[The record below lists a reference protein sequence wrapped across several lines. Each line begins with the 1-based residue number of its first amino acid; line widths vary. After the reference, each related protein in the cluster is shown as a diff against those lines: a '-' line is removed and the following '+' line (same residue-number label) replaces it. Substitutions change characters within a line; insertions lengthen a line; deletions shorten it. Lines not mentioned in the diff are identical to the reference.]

1 MIADAPSAAPTPPPY
16 ATSCPS
22 APASVAVL
30 VRPTSAQKYLQA
42 NHKSGVVDVKVYLD
56 RDGSVTK
63 AVIVRSS
70 GDSFL
75 DGATYDAAVATTY
88 TPETRDC
95 ETVAGAYIY
104 RAKYNAGPVPSDSPA
119 PALTPAPTPT
129 PAPTAAVTSVP
140 TTYPTTVATTIA
152 TTVPTM
158 VPTTVATMVPT
169 TAATMVPTTVP
180 TTIATTVPTSVPTTV
195 ETTAPAKSASLGVG
209 APAAPRS

>member
-1 MIADAPSAAPTPPPY
+1 MLADTPTAGPTPPPY
-16 ATSCPS
+16 ATACPN
-22 APASVAVL
+22 APASVTVL
-30 VRPTSAQKYLQA
+30 VRPTSAQKYLQE
-42 NHKSGVVDVKVYLD
+42 NHKSGIVDVKVYLA

-70 GDSFL
+70 GDAFL

-88 TPETRDC
+88 APEERDC
-95 ETVAGAYIY
+95 ESVAGAYIY
-104 RAKYNAGPVPSDSPA
+104 RAKYNAGPASSDAAA

-129 PAPTAAVTSVP
+129 PVPTAAVTSVP

-158 VPTTVATMVPT
+158 VPTTVS
-169 TAATMVPTTVP
+169 TMVPTTVP

-195 ETTAPAKSASLGVG
+195 ETTVPAKT
-209 APAAPRS
+209 PATLPS

>member
-1 MIADAPSAAPTPPPY
+1 MIADTPTAAPTPPPY
-16 ATSCPS
+16 ATNCPS
-22 APASVAVL
+22 TPASVSVL

-42 NHKSGVVDVKVYLD
+42 NHKSGIVDVKVYLA

-70 GDSFL
+70 GDAFL

-88 TPETRDC
+88 TPEERDC
-95 ETVAGAYIY
+95 EAVAGAYIY
-104 RAKYNAGPVPSDSPA
+104 RAKYNAGPAPSDSPE

-129 PAPTAAVTSVP
+129 PVPTAAMTSVP

-158 VPTTVATMVPT
+158 VPTTVATVV
-169 TAATMVPTTVP
+169 ATMVPTTVP
-180 TTIATTVPTSVPTTV
+180 TTVATTVPTSAPTTV
-195 ETTAPAKSASLGVG
+195 ETTVPGKRPASV
-209 APAAPRS
+209 RS